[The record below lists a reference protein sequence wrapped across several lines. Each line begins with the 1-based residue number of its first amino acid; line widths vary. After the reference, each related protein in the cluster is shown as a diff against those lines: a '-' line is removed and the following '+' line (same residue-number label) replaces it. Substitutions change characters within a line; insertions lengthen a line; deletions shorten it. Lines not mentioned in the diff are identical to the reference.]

1 MTPRLLPITHRF
13 FAMGKGIYSLIWAAP
28 MALLSMNSDSSPM
41 YLVCFMQVIRFVLV
55 TRGLS
60 LKQRAC
66 PSPSLNQL
74 SMPALAREVILPIL
88 LWRLLPPLIWEIVL
102 VCSKEVMHRLRLCRS
117 RSRSPVVVDYG
128 SL

>member
-1 MTPRLLPITHRF
+1 M
-13 FAMGKGIYSLIWAAP
+13 AP
-28 MALLSMNSDSSPM
+28 LSMNNDSYPI
-41 YLVCFMQVIRFVLV
+41 YLVCFKQVIRFVLV

-60 LKQRAC
+60 LKQQVC
-66 PSPSLNQL
+66 PCPRLNQL

-88 LWRLLPPLIWEIVL
+88 LWRLQPPPLLEIGL